1 MAAARNAARSEADVQ
16 LPNSM
21 RENMVSDLDEYL
33 EAVSASPDAEA
44 ISSYVIE
51 LLETYAEDEAIDDVV
66 AALEESAALDGT
78 LLETLEEEMSSNDE
92 FEFTGEEILSL
103 LERMCDIEWV
113 EGDDDDDDGTDAGD
127 EDEEGDETEDEG
139 SEGGSLF

>member
-1 MAAARNAARSEADVQ
+1 MQ
-16 LPNSM
+16 LPNKM
-21 RENMVSDLDEYL
+21 RDNMVTDLDEYL

-51 LLETYAEDEAIDDVV
+51 LLETYAEDEGIDDVV
-66 AALEESAALDGT
+66 GSLEEAAALDGT
-78 LLETLEEEMSSNDE
+78 LSETLEEEMSSNDE

-103 LERMCDIEWV
+103 LERMCDIEWA
-113 EGDDDDDDGTDAGD
+113 EGDDDDDAGTDGGD
-127 EDEEGDETEDEG
+127 EEQEGDETEEEG